1 MMTEEKLKEIEGKIK
16 SLTAAEV
23 QDIQKRIRTELYNY
37 GIKKWPHFL
46 GAYIANL
53 ENIQIEN
60 DNLDSELG
68 FIVKDFITKEPYLIN
83 LRVYFEHDDFED
95 VIIAIIKK
103 NGEWL
108 EMMSKE
114 YAEMAEEYRLRSEG
128 AKYTI
133 KVLNHN
139 RGVGDETTK

>member
-1 MMTEEKLKEIEGKIK
+1 MTKEKLKELEGKIK
-16 SLTAAEV
+16 ALTAAEV
-23 QDIQKRIRTELYNY
+23 QDIQKRIKTELDKHS
-37 GIKKWPHFL
+37 IKWPHFL
-46 GAYIANL
+46 GAYIANI

-60 DNLDSELG
+60 DDLDSELG
-68 FIVKDFITKEPYLIN
+68 FIVKDFITKEPYLVN

-95 VIIAIIKK
+95 VIIAIIKR

-114 YAEMAEEYRLRSEG
+114 YAERAEEYRLRAKG

-139 RGVGDETTK
+139 RGAGDEITK

>member
-1 MMTEEKLKEIEGKIK
+1 MTAEKFKELGDKIK
-16 SLTAAEV
+16 ALTAVEV
-23 QDIQKRIRTELYNY
+23 QDIQKRIKTELNNH
-37 GIKKWPHFL
+37 GIKWPHFL
-46 GAYIANL
+46 GAYIANI

-68 FIVKDFITKEPYLIN
+68 FVVKDFITGEPYLVN
-83 LRVYFEHDDFED
+83 LRVYFEYDDFED
-95 VIIAIIKK
+95 AIIAIIKR

-114 YAEMAEEYRLRSEG
+114 YAERAEECRLRAEG

-133 KVLNHN
+133 KILNHN
-139 RGVGDETTK
+139 RGIGNERTK

>member
-1 MMTEEKLKEIEGKIK
+1 MTEEKLKEIEGKIK
-16 SLTAAEV
+16 ALTAAEV
-23 QDIQKRIRTELYNY
+23 QDIQKRIRTELYNH

-60 DNLDSELG
+60 DVLDSELG
-68 FIVKDFITKEPYLIN
+68 FIVKDFITKEPYLVN

-95 VIIAIIKK
+95 VIIAIIKR

-114 YAEMAEEYRLRSEG
+114 YAER
-128 AKYTI
+128 AKYII

-139 RGVGDETTK
+139 RGAGNEITK

>member
-1 MMTEEKLKEIEGKIK
+1 MTKEKLKELGGKIK

-23 QDIQKRIRTELYNY
+23 QDIQKRIKTELDNH
-37 GIKKWPHFL
+37 GIKWPHFL
-46 GAYIANL
+46 GAYIANI

-68 FIVKDFITKEPYLIN
+68 FVVRDFITKEPYLVN

-95 VIIAIIKK
+95 VMITIIKR

-114 YAEMAEEYRLRSEG
+114 YAERAEEYRLRAEG

-139 RGVGDETTK
+139 RGAGDEITK

>member
-1 MMTEEKLKEIEGKIK
+1 MITEEKLKEIEGKIK
-16 SLTAAEV
+16 ALTAVEV
-23 QDIQKRIRTELYNY
+23 QDIQKRIKTELNKY
-37 GIKKWPHFL
+37 GIKWPHFL

-68 FIVKDFITKEPYLIN
+68 FIVKDFITKEPYLVN
-83 LRVYFEHDDFED
+83 LRIYFEHED
-95 VIIAIIKK
+95 LEEVMIAIIKR

-114 YAEMAEEYRLRSEG
+114 YAEMAEEYRLRAEG

-139 RGVGDETTK
+139 RGVGNEVTK